1 MTMSYQMHFRELLTQ
16 LEELTLDGDFV
27 GKYFLWDQVIAATA
41 IPNAGTP
48 TGIALKRLKLYHFTK
63 NQLMSERVRKAV
75 AAGKSLVVKQL
86 THLTLGSVSFESLNF
101 ICTNFTQLE
110 YLDVDV
116 DYEVH
121 VLIRSILAESS

>member
-1 MTMSYQMHFRELLTQ
+1 MSYQMHFRELLTQ
-16 LEELTLDGDFV
+16 MEELTLDGDFV
-27 GKYFLWDQVIAATA
+27 GKYFFWDQVIAATA
-41 IPNAGTP
+41 IPNAP
-48 TGIALKRLKLYHFTK
+48 LTGIALKRLKLYNFIK

-75 AAGKSLVVKQL
+75 AADKSLVVKQL

-121 VLIRSILAESS
+121 VLIRSILDELS